1 MNFCSYCE
9 LAPYHGFCKCSI
21 THDICLCARRCASQM
36 CWIPLE
42 SMSYCKIKTRGEKM
56 KNWLFVK
63 NNKIYVKL
71 SNDMVVIV
79 DNVFGDNIPDTI
91 DVIEYKGNFYI
102 KGYEPKEVVKKSN
115 KKGWDKDEE

>member
-1 MNFCSYCE
+1 
-9 LAPYHGFCKCSI
+9 
-21 THDICLCARRCASQM
+21 
-36 CWIPLE
+36 
-42 SMSYCKIKTRGEKM
+42 M

-79 DNVFGDNIPDTI
+79 DNVFGENIPDTI

-102 KGYEPKEVVKKSN
+102 KGTEPKEVVKKSN

>member
-1 MNFCSYCE
+1 
-9 LAPYHGFCKCSI
+9 
-21 THDICLCARRCASQM
+21 
-36 CWIPLE
+36 
-42 SMSYCKIKTRGEKM
+42 M

-79 DNVFGDNIPDTI
+79 DNVFGENIPDTI